1 MKQTGRGRKIESSIE
16 TFQYQFHIFGFF
28 FLSFSLVL
36 IWFNFWF
43 CLTVIFFASYFPPFS
58 FALYLYL
65 FSLQSFKAKKK
76 RSFVNIRS
84 ISMFDK
90 IYGKKMKLHTLFTS
104 QVNDTNSGFLYTW
117 IITPTQ
123 SPFMKHQGIDQKKIT
138 I

>member
-28 FLSFSLVL
+28 FSLSHLCWYDLISGFVWLSFSSH
-36 IWFNFWF
+36 
-43 CLTVIFFASYFPPFS
+43 LTSHHSLLLFIFIFFRFS
-58 FALYLYL
+58 HL
-65 FSLQSFKAKKK
+65 KPKK